1 MGKMIFLYNIKIN
14 VNIMTITILYIAFA
28 LVAIVVN
35 LFTQELTSN
44 IFHYKYEIVFSMFT
58 GTLAGLFVKYLLD
71 KKFIFKFVTKS
82 QKQDV
87 TTFFFYS
94 IMGVA
99 TTFLFWVTEY
109 MFDLWFET
117 KTMRYVG
124 AVIGLSIGYVTK
136 YYLDK
141 KYVFIER

>member
-1 MGKMIFLYNIKIN
+1 
-14 VNIMTITILYIAFA
+14 MTITILYIAFA
-28 LVAIVVN
+28 VVATIVN
-35 LFTQELTSN
+35 LFTQEITSN
-44 IFHYKYEIVFSMFT
+44 LVIHKHEIIVSMFA
-58 GTLAGLFVKYLLD
+58 GTVAGLIVKYILD
-71 KKFIFKFVTKS
+71 KKFIFKFTTQS
-82 QKQDV
+82 QKQDI

-94 IMGVA
+94 LMGVV
-99 TTFLFWVTEY
+99 TTVLFWVTEY
-109 MFDLWFET
+109 TFDVLFET

>member
-1 MGKMIFLYNIKIN
+1 MTKSMLY
-14 VNIMTITILYIAFA
+14 VAFA
-28 LVAIVVN
+28 IVATIVN
-35 LFTQELTSN
+35 LFTQEITSTL
-44 IFHYKYEIVFSMFT
+44 FHYEYEYEIVVSMFT
-58 GTLAGLFVKYLLD
+58 GTLTGLIVKYLLD
-71 KKFIFKFVTKS
+71 KKFIFRFETKS
-82 QKQDV
+82 QKQDI

-94 IMGVA
+94 LMGVI
-99 TTFLFWVTEY
+99 TTVLFWVTEY
-109 MFDLWFET
+109 TFDLWFET

>member
-1 MGKMIFLYNIKIN
+1 MLY
-14 VNIMTITILYIAFA
+14 VAFA
-28 LVAIVVN
+28 IVATIVN
-35 LFTQELTSN
+35 LFTQEITSTL
-44 IFHYKYEIVFSMFT
+44 FHYEYEYEIVVSMFT
-58 GTLAGLFVKYLLD
+58 GTLTGLIVKYLLD
-71 KKFIFKFVTKS
+71 KKFIFRFETKS
-82 QKQDV
+82 QKQDI

-94 IMGVA
+94 LMGVI
-99 TTFLFWVTEY
+99 TTVLFWVTEY
-109 MFDLWFET
+109 TFDLWFET

>member
-1 MGKMIFLYNIKIN
+1 MTKSMLY
-14 VNIMTITILYIAFA
+14 VAFA
-28 LVAIVVN
+28 IVATIVN
-35 LFTQELTSN
+35 LFTQEITSTL
-44 IFHYKYEIVFSMFT
+44 FQYEYEIIVSMFT
-58 GTLAGLFVKYLLD
+58 GTLAGLAVKYLLD
-71 KKFIFKFVTKS
+71 KKFIFKFETKS

-94 IMGVA
+94 LMGVI
-99 TTFLFWVTEY
+99 TTILFWITEY
-109 MFDLWFET
+109 TFDLWFDT

-124 AVIGLSIGYVTK
+124 AVIGLSIGYITK

>member
-1 MGKMIFLYNIKIN
+1 MKIN
-14 VNIMTITILYIAFA
+14 VYIMTKSMLYVAFA
-28 LVAIVVN
+28 IVATIVN
-35 LFTQELTSN
+35 LFTQEITSTL
-44 IFHYKYEIVFSMFT
+44 FQYEYEIIVSMFT
-58 GTLAGLFVKYLLD
+58 GTLAGLVVKYLLD
-71 KKFIFKFVTKS
+71 KKFIFKFETKN

-94 IMGVA
+94 LMGVV
-99 TTFLFWVTEY
+99 TTVLFWVTEY
-109 MFDLWFET
+109 TFDLWFET

>member
-1 MGKMIFLYNIKIN
+1 MKIN
-14 VNIMTITILYIAFA
+14 VYIMTKSMLYVAFA
-28 LVAIVVN
+28 IVATIVN
-35 LFTQELTSN
+35 LFTQEITSTL
-44 IFHYKYEIVFSMFT
+44 FQYEYEIIVSMFT
-58 GTLAGLFVKYLLD
+58 GTLAGLVVKYLLD
-71 KKFIFKFVTKS
+71 KKFIFKFETKS

-94 IMGVA
+94 LMGVV
-99 TTFLFWVTEY
+99 TTVLFWVTEY
-109 MFDLWFET
+109 TFDLWFET

>member
-1 MGKMIFLYNIKIN
+1 MLY
-14 VNIMTITILYIAFA
+14 VAFA
-28 LVAIVVN
+28 IVATVVN
-35 LFTQELTSN
+35 LFTQEITST
-44 IFHYKYEIVFSMFT
+44 IFHYEYEIIVSMFT
-58 GTLAGLFVKYLLD
+58 GTLTGLVVKYLLD
-71 KKFIFKFVTKS
+71 KKFIFRFETKS
-82 QKQDV
+82 QKQDI

-94 IMGVA
+94 LMGVI
-99 TTFLFWVTEY
+99 TTVLFWITEY
-109 MFDLWFET
+109 TFDLWFET

>member
-1 MGKMIFLYNIKIN
+1 
-14 VNIMTITILYIAFA
+14 MTKSMLYIAFA
-28 LVAIVVN
+28 IVATIVN
-35 LFTQELTSN
+35 LFTQEITS
-44 IFHYKYEIVFSMFT
+44 IFFKYEHEIIVSMLT
-58 GTLAGLFVKYLLD
+58 GTLAGLVVKYLLD
-71 KKFIFKFVTKS
+71 KKFIFRFETKN

-94 IMGVA
+94 LMGVI
-99 TTFLFWVTEY
+99 TTVLFWVTEY
-109 MFDLWFET
+109 TFDLWFGT

-124 AVIGLSIGYVTK
+124 AVIGLSIGYITK

>member
-1 MGKMIFLYNIKIN
+1 MTKSMLY
-14 VNIMTITILYIAFA
+14 VAFA
-28 LVAIVVN
+28 IVATIVN
-35 LFTQELTSN
+35 LFTQEVTSN
-44 IFHYKYEIVFSMFT
+44 LFQTEYEIIISMFT
-58 GTLAGLFVKYLLD
+58 GTLAGLVVKYLLD
-71 KKFIFKFVTKS
+71 KKFIFKFETKN

-94 IMGVA
+94 LMGVV
-99 TTFLFWVTEY
+99 TTVLFWVTEY
-109 MFDLWFET
+109 TFDLWFET

>member
-1 MGKMIFLYNIKIN
+1 MTKSTLY
-14 VNIMTITILYIAFA
+14 VAFA
-28 LVAIVVN
+28 IVATIAN
-35 LFTQELTSN
+35 LFTQEITSTL
-44 IFHYKYEIVFSMFT
+44 FQVEYEIIISMFT
-58 GTLAGLFVKYLLD
+58 GTLAGLVVKYLLD
-71 KKFIFKFVTKS
+71 KKFIFKFETKN

-94 IMGVA
+94 LMGVV
-99 TTFLFWVTEY
+99 TTVLFWVTEY
-109 MFDLWFET
+109 TFDLWFKT

>member
-1 MGKMIFLYNIKIN
+1 MRIN
-14 VNIMTITILYIAFA
+14 VYIMTKSMLYVAFA
-28 LVAIVVN
+28 IVATIVN
-35 LFTQELTSN
+35 LFTQEITST
-44 IFHYKYEIVFSMFT
+44 IFQYEYEIIVSMFT
-58 GTLAGLFVKYLLD
+58 GTLAGLVVKYLLD
-71 KKFIFKFVTKS
+71 KKFIFKFETKS
-82 QKQDV
+82 QKQDI

-94 IMGVA
+94 LMGVV
-99 TTFLFWVTEY
+99 TTVLFWVTEY
-109 MFDLWFET
+109 TFDLWFET

>member
-1 MGKMIFLYNIKIN
+1 MTKSMLY
-14 VNIMTITILYIAFA
+14 VAFA
-28 LVAIVVN
+28 IVATVVN
-35 LFTQELTSN
+35 LFTQEITST
-44 IFHYKYEIVFSMFT
+44 IFHYEYEIIVSMFT
-58 GTLAGLFVKYLLD
+58 GTLTGLVVKYLLD
-71 KKFIFKFVTKS
+71 KKFIFRFETKS
-82 QKQDV
+82 QKQDI

-94 IMGVA
+94 LMGVI
-99 TTFLFWVTEY
+99 TTVLFWITEY
-109 MFDLWFET
+109 TFDLWFET

>member
-1 MGKMIFLYNIKIN
+1 MTKSMLY
-14 VNIMTITILYIAFA
+14 VVF
-28 LVAIVVN
+28 AIVATIVN
-35 LFTQELTSN
+35 LFTQEIASTL
-44 IFHYKYEIVFSMFT
+44 FQYEYEIIVSMFT
-58 GTLAGLFVKYLLD
+58 GTLAGLVVKYLLD
-71 KKFIFKFVTKS
+71 KKFIFKFETKS

-94 IMGVA
+94 LMGVV
-99 TTFLFWVTEY
+99 TTVLFGVTEY
-109 MFDLWFET
+109 TFDLWFET

>member
-1 MGKMIFLYNIKIN
+1 MTKSMLY
-14 VNIMTITILYIAFA
+14 VAFA
-28 LVAIVVN
+28 IVATIVN
-35 LFTQELTSN
+35 LFTQEITSN
-44 IFHYKYEIVFSMFT
+44 LFQTEYEIIISMFT
-58 GTLAGLFVKYLLD
+58 GTLAGLVVKYLLD
-71 KKFIFKFVTKS
+71 KKFIFKFETKN

-94 IMGVA
+94 LMGVV
-99 TTFLFWVTEY
+99 TTVLFWVTEY
-109 MFDLWFET
+109 TFDLWFET

>member
-1 MGKMIFLYNIKIN
+1 MKIN
-14 VNIMTITILYIAFA
+14 VYLMTKSMLYVAFA
-28 LVAIVVN
+28 IVATIVN
-35 LFTQELTSN
+35 LFTQEVTSN
-44 IFHYKYEIVFSMFT
+44 LFQTEYEIIISMFT
-58 GTLAGLFVKYLLD
+58 GTLAGLVVKYLLD
-71 KKFIFKFVTKS
+71 KKFIFKFETKN

-94 IMGVA
+94 LMGVV
-99 TTFLFWVTEY
+99 TTVLFWVTEY
-109 MFDLWFET
+109 TFDLWFET

>member
-1 MGKMIFLYNIKIN
+1 MTKSMLY
-14 VNIMTITILYIAFA
+14 VAFA
-28 LVAIVVN
+28 IVATIVN
-35 LFTQELTSN
+35 LFTQEITST
-44 IFHYKYEIVFSMFT
+44 IFQYEYEIIVSMFT
-58 GTLAGLFVKYLLD
+58 GTLAGLVVKYLLD
-71 KKFIFKFVTKS
+71 KKFIFKFETKS
-82 QKQDV
+82 QKQDI

-94 IMGVA
+94 LMGVV
-99 TTFLFWVTEY
+99 TTVLFWVTEY
-109 MFDLWFET
+109 TFDLWFET

>member
-1 MGKMIFLYNIKIN
+1 MTKSMLY
-14 VNIMTITILYIAFA
+14 VAFA
-28 LVAIVVN
+28 IVATIVN
-35 LFTQELTSN
+35 LFTQEITSTV
-44 IFHYKYEIVFSMFT
+44 FHYEYEIIVSMFT
-58 GTLAGLFVKYLLD
+58 GTLMGLVVKYLLD
-71 KKFIFKFVTKS
+71 KKFIFRFETKN
-82 QKQDV
+82 QKQDI

-94 IMGVA
+94 LMGVI
-99 TTFLFWVTEY
+99 TTVLFWITEY
-109 MFDLWFET
+109 TFDFWFET